1 MKIKKGFLL
10 KDSES
15 KTIVVDYTPIS
26 ECPNCKKALAPQNL
40 FGIVHE
46 KDNDKKSIICRRLLQ
61 WMQYL
66 NC

>member
-10 KDSES
+10 KDSGS

-46 KDNDKKSIICRRLLQ
+46 KDND
-61 WMQYL
+61 
-66 NC
+66 